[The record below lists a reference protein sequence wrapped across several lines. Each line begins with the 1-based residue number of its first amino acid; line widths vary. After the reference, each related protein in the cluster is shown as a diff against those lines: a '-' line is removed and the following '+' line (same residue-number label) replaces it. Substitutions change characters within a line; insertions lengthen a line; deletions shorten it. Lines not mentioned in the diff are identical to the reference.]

1 MPVYFETNGA
11 LNMKH
16 AFSLVE
22 LSIVLV
28 ILGLITGGIL
38 TGQNLIRAA
47 ELRSIATDFNSYQ
60 TATKAFQDKYYALP
74 GDLPNATDYWG
85 EAGTCPGDVST
96 PSVDKATCNGDG
108 NGFIQNQEIVT
119 GNTSDEIFRFWQ
131 HLVNAGLL
139 EGNYAGVRAHATN
152 QYSQIG
158 WNVPAGKIRASGWS
172 VHYWADTVPKNYPG
186 TNGQFMVLGAE
197 SGTSVTSV
205 PILYAEEM
213 WNIDKKI
220 DDGLPAYGIVFSRD
234 STSRPDCVTSTTA
247 SDATYKLDS
256 DEISCS
262 VYFKFRN

>member
-1 MPVYFETNGA
+1 MRAG
-11 LNMKH
+11 
-16 AFSLVE
+16 FSLVE

-28 ILGLITGGIL
+28 IIGLITGGIL

-47 ELRSIATDFNSYQ
+47 ELRSIATDFEKYQ
-60 TATKAFQDKYYALP
+60 TATKAFKDQYYALP

-85 EAGTCPGDVST
+85 EAATCPGDVST

-108 NGFIQNQEIVT
+108 DGLIQNYEQVT
-119 GNTSDEIFRFWQ
+119 SNTSDEIFRFWQ
-131 HLVNAGLL
+131 HLVNAGFI

-172 VHYWADTVPKNYPG
+172 IHHWADTVLKNYPG
-186 TNGQFMVLGAE
+186 TNGQFMVLGAD
-197 SGTSVTSV
+197 SAISATAM

-213 WNIDKKI
+213 WNVDKKI
-220 DDGLPAYGIVFSRD
+220 DDGLPAYGILFSRD
-234 STSRPDCVTSTTA
+234 SDAYPDCVTSTTA

-256 DEISCS
+256 DEMGCA
-262 VYFKFRN
+262 VYFKFMRN